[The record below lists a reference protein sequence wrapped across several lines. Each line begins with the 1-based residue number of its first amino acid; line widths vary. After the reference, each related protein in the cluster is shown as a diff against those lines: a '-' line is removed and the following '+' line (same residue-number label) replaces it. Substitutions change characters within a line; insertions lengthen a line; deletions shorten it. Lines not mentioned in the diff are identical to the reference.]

1 MSDYDPDGR
10 RQNRWIE
17 RDSFERTE
25 QQREFLLWQRR
36 RERCMSV
43 WRSVASGLI
52 TAAVL
57 AALSYGGHIV
67 SWLIQG
73 GGLSVT
79 PLP

>member
-1 MSDYDPDGR
+1 MSEYDPDGQ

-25 QQREFLLWQRR
+25 QQREFLQWQRR

>member
-1 MSDYDPDGR
+1 MSGYDPDGR

-67 SWLIQG
+67 SWLIQRAAPF
-73 GGLSVT
+73 VI
-79 PLP
+79 PPH